1 MLGQKVSTTSTR
13 TQESNKQTGNLLRKI
28 TAGVPEN
35 QKNMKSCKDLAPKGH
50 LKARGIPVSNKTIKR
65 PGRTDELSGD
75 WKSASIFIYAYS

>member
-1 MLGQKVSTTSTR
+1 M
-13 TQESNKQTGNLLRKI
+13 
-28 TAGVPEN
+28 AGFPEN

-65 PGRTDELSGD
+65 TGRTDELSGD